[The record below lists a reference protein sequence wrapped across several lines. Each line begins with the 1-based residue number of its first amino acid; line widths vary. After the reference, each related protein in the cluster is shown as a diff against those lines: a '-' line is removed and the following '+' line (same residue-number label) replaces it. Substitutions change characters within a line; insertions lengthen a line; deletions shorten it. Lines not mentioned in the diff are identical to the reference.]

1 MCTWND
7 HTSYVI
13 EKYFDLLLIAVQIDF
28 SKELVA
34 WVRKEGYALL
44 DANLYPKPS
53 TSIQLVSGVYTYC
66 ILALINSSDINLS
79 KTLAEIL

>member
-1 MCTWND
+1 MLCP
-7 HTSYVI
+7 S
-13 EKYFDLLLIAVQIDF
+13 LIALQIDF

-53 TSIQLVSGVYTYC
+53 TTIQLVGGFPVLYTC
-66 ILALINSSDINLS
+66 SDQFQRHKSFEDVGRDIMTYLWDNY
-79 KTLAEIL
+79 IQ